1 MNQINLKS
9 LQSFYDLKSRLMK
22 VFLTFAVLVIIG
34 IWSLEGSKSH
44 VNPIDNIAYP
54 LMIAIFSIGT
64 IVLSLYPK
72 SLKYIESITFYTFA
86 IYCLANFQAMILGM
100 PFFVIDLY
108 SVSTFLQ
115 WLPMIYVSA
124 FIMLETRNAII
135 ASVLFYLSLVC
146 STILY
151 EVMRY
156 VPDFVLNNLY
166 PAIKNICFA
175 QPIYILMV
183 LGIAVLKEQIIEV
196 NTEATDMTIA
206 ATTDYLTGI
215 SNRRFAA
222 QSLDNFLNL
231 AKIDNLTL
239 TIFVVDIDHFKKIND
254 SYGHDIG
261 DRVLVNIANFLLHN
275 LRDSDLLGR
284 WGGEEFI
291 VILQKTDLQTACN
304 LAERLYKQNSQLI
317 HEQVGQVTFSIG
329 IATSKADDTTD
340 SLFKRADAALYKAKQ
355 TGRNHFKVDEQLE
368 QQK

>member
-1 MNQINLKS
+1 MNQIKLKS

-34 IWSLEGSKSH
+34 IWSLEGSKAH
-44 VNPIDNIAYP
+44 VNPIDKIAYP

-64 IVLSLYPK
+64 IVLYRHPK

>member
-1 MNQINLKS
+1 
-9 LQSFYDLKSRLMK
+9 
-22 VFLTFAVLVIIG
+22 
-34 IWSLEGSKSH
+34 
-44 VNPIDNIAYP
+44 
-54 LMIAIFSIGT
+54 
-64 IVLSLYPK
+64 
-72 SLKYIESITFYTFA
+72 
-86 IYCLANFQAMILGM
+86 
-100 PFFVIDLY
+100 
-108 SVSTFLQ
+108 
-115 WLPMIYVSA
+115 MIYVSA

-156 VPDFVLNNLY
+156 APDFVLNNLY

-261 DRVLVNIANFLLHN
+261 DRVLINIANFLRHN

-291 VILQKTDLQTACN
+291 LILQKTDLRTACN

-340 SLFKRADAALYKAKQ
+340 SLFKRTDAALYKAKQ